1 MRFFIRIL
9 TTSAILIGSLCAS
22 SSSLAQTRGKNS
34 GYMEYIIEGG
44 DTIYVD
50 ALRAAKIYQKLPRQK
65 GRDWRKYYRL
75 VYNFNKVYPYAIE
88 ARRIMAQVDSTVT
101 TDELKRGKKEKYIKA
116 VQSNLF
122 NAYEGTLKNMT
133 VSQGALL
140 MKLIDRESGLTTYEI
155 IKDYRNGMA
164 AGFWQGIAKLF
175 GTDTK
180 KHYDP
185 QGEDAATEDL
195 VVKWQDGD
203 FDNFYFSLFWEY
215 PSKTELKP
223 DLASRSK
230 KGDK

>member
-9 TTSAILIGSLCAS
+9 TASAILLGSLCAN

-155 IKDYRNGMA
+155 IKDYRNGIA

-185 QGEDAATEDL
+185 QGEDVATEDL

>member
-9 TTSAILIGSLCAS
+9 TASAILIGSLCAS

-155 IKDYRNGMA
+155 IKDYRNGIA

-195 VVKWQDGD
+195 VAKWQDGD

>member
-1 MRFFIRIL
+1 MRDFIR
-9 TTSAILIGSLCAS
+9 TAAVSALIAGALAS
-22 SSSLAQTRGKNS
+22 SMPAAAQNRGKNS

-75 VYNFNKVYPYAIE
+75 VYNFNKVYPYALE
-88 ARRIMAQVDSTVT
+88 ARRIMAQVDSTVE
-101 TDELKRGKKEKYIKA
+101 TDALRRGKKEKYIKA

-133 VSQGALL
+133 VSQGALM

-155 IKDYRNGMA
+155 IKDYRNGIA

-175 GTDTK
+175 GADTK
-180 KHYDP
+180 RHYDP

-195 VVKWQDGD
+195 VTKWHDGD
-203 FDNFYFSLFWEY
+203 FDNFYYSLFWEY

-223 DLASRSK
+223 DLASRSR
-230 KGDK
+230 KGER